1 MARALERLKQQGL
14 TLLIA
19 EQNQT
24 LSAMADQI
32 LTLAGGVIRD

>member
-1 MARALERLKQQGL
+1 M

-24 LSAMADQI
+24 LSVMADQV
-32 LTLAGGVIRD
+32 LHLVSGSLVKAQ